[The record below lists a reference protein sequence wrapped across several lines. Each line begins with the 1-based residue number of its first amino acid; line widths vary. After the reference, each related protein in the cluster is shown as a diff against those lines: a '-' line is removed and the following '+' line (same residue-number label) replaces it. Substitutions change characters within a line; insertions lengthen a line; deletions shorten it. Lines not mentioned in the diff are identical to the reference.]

1 MSRPFAYQNNLID
14 IDEVCS
20 ECCAMLQPMC
30 AEDYVC
36 VDDIDAVADELH
48 DAIYDMFN
56 EDQQFY
62 ILRQAAE
69 TSDILDYIWSNDAEN
84 IQQFCVSY
92 NESDDDSSDF
102 MEGDLNCC
110 VDFYAVDGMICIN
123 AGCDLGD
130 DCSMVIVPVEWNG

>member
-1 MSRPFAYQNNLID
+1 MKRPFAYQNNLID

-36 VDDIDAVADELH
+36 IDDIDAVTSELC
-48 DAIYDMFN
+48 DAIHDMFDD
-56 EDQQFY
+56 DQQFY

-69 TSDILDYIWSNDAEN
+69 TSDILEYIWNRDAEN
-84 IQQFCVSY
+84 IRQFIVSY
-92 NESDDDSSDF
+92 NESDDF
-102 MEGDLNCC
+102 TEGDLNCC

-123 AGCDLGD
+123 AGYDLGD
-130 DCSMVIVPVEWNG
+130 DCSMVIVPVEWGND